1 MDEREQ
7 WMIGSAARELFAQGE
22 AIGEQRGEE
31 RGEVKGQAKALLLV
45 LERRYGPLPSDLRR
59 RVSEAK
65 AAQLEVWLERAAD
78 GATLD
83 AIFGAPSKH

>member
-1 MDEREQ
+1 MNESEQ
-7 WMIGSAARELFAQGE
+7 EMIGSVASELLAEGRLQGE
-22 AIGEQRGEE
+22 VIGETR
-31 RGEVKGQAKALLLV
+31 GQAKALLLV
-45 LERRYGPLPSDLRR
+45 LERRFGPLPSDLLR

>member
-7 WMIGSAARELFAQGE
+7 WMIGSAARELFAKGE
-22 AIGEQRGEE
+22 AI
-31 RGEVKGQAKALLLV
+31 GEVKGQAKALLLV

-83 AIFGAPSKH
+83 AVFGEPSKH